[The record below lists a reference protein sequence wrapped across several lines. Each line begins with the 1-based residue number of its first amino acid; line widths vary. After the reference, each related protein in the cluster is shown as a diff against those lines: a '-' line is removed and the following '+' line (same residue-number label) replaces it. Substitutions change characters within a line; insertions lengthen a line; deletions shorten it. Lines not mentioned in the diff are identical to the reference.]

1 MDLAH
6 SKKVKKRALVTGS
19 FGQDGSYLIEYL
31 LQKNYQITATYY
43 PKSQM
48 PDYLIPLKNQVEFIP
63 LDISDFKA
71 FKKILTQHFY
81 DEIYNLAAITF
92 IPNANQSP
100 LTVKVVNADAVC
112 FILDFLATNHLSTKL
127 FQPSSAHIFDFNQPM
142 PLNLNSKIN
151 PTEPYGIS
159 KAQALFWTRFY
170 RQHHYLYAVN
180 GILFNHES
188 PRRPNHFVIPKII
201 TQAIEIKNHKR
212 QFIELGNIDIARDWG
227 WAPDFVK
234 AMWLSLQQ
242 PTPNDY
248 IIATGQ
254 AHPLTDVIK
263 IVFDYLDIKDWSSY
277 VKINQKFVRPDDP
290 PVIYGD
296 IKLTKK
302 QLKWQPETGFKDMII
317 KMIKAKLNAN

>member
-1 MDLAH
+1 MDLAQ
-6 SKKVKKRALVTGS
+6 SKKVKKKALVTGS

-31 LQKNYQITATYY
+31 LHKNYQVTATYY
-43 PKSQM
+43 PKTRI
-48 PDYLIPLKNQVEFIP
+48 PHYLTPLKEQVEFIP

-71 FKKILTQHFY
+71 LKRILAKHFY
-81 DEIYNLAAITF
+81 DEIYNLAAVTF
-92 IPNANQSP
+92 IPEANQSP
-100 LTVKVVNADAVC
+100 LTVKTVNADAVS
-112 FILDFLATNHLSTKL
+112 FILDFLIENNLSTKF
-127 FQPSSAHIFDFNQPM
+127 FQPASAHIFDFNQPM

-170 RQHHYLYAVN
+170 RQHYYLYAVN

-188 PRRPNHFVIPKII
+188 PRRPDHFVIPKII
-201 TQAIEIKNHKR
+201 TQAIEIKHGKR
-212 QFIELGNIDIARDWG
+212 QFIELGNIDITRDWG

-254 AHPLTDVIK
+254 AHPLTEVIE
-263 IVFDYLDIKDWSSY
+263 IVFDYLGIKDWSSY
-277 VKINQKFVRPDDP
+277 IKIKPKFIRPNDP
-290 PVIYGD
+290 SIIYGD

-302 QLKWQPETGFKDMII
+302 QLKWQPETNFKDMII
-317 KMIKAKLNAN
+317 KMIKAKLNAT